1 MKDNYINEKKAHK
14 STTGFVMRILI
25 FFILIVIFLL
35 ARIAYRGVSGG
46 SLFDA
51 PPTSDN
57 TYEIAKQLMKPVIV
71 DRDITFAED
80 GYQFGRRS
88 DSVFVIRSYYV
99 AKDKNEAIKKY
110 FRIVL
115 KYNGKGNRNINNWMV
130 LNIETE

>member
-1 MKDNYINEKKAHK
+1 MKNNYIDEKKAHK
-14 STTGFVMRILI
+14 STTSFVMRILI

-35 ARIAYRGVSGG
+35 ARIAYRGASGG
-46 SLFDA
+46 SLFDPA
-51 PPTSDN
+51 PTSDN
-57 TYEIAKQLMKPVIV
+57 TYEVAKQLMRPVIV
-71 DRDITFAED
+71 ASDVVFAED

-99 AKDKNEAIKKY
+99 AKDKNERLKKY

-115 KYNGKGNRNINNWMV
+115 KYNRKGNRDINNWTV